1 MLSQLYEN
9 YKNMAKITTN
19 FSLEEF
25 KCKDGSEIPKNVLP
39 NIIELARNLEVL
51 RTATNKPIT
60 ITSGY
65 RSPKYNA
72 KIKGAK
78 NSQHITGTAADIKV
92 KGMTPKEVALVIEG
106 LIESGKM
113 KQGGVG
119 IYPSWVHY
127 DHRGIKARW

>member
-1 MLSQLYEN
+1 
-9 YKNMAKITTN
+9 MAKLTKN

-25 KCKDGSEIPKNVLP
+25 KCKDGSDIPNNVLS
-39 NIIELARNLEVL
+39 NITELAKNLQVL
-51 RTATNKPIT
+51 RDALNKPIS

-72 KIKGAK
+72 KIGGVK
-78 NSQHITGTAADIKV
+78 NSQHVKGTASDIQI

-113 KQGGVG
+113 KQGGIGV
-119 IYPSWVHY
+119 YPNFTHY
-127 DHRGIKARW
+127 DIRGVKARW